1 MFGARKTGAETE
13 PGQDSLG
20 RSESVRSENLS
31 VSAPRAEAS
40 AVSPRVA
47 LPARSPERIIDIPP
61 RASRRSMQSTQDES
75 RTSSDGGRTL
85 KVGKGL
91 SVAGE
96 ITSCDILVVEGK
108 VEAKLTDGKML
119 EITESGQFRGSV
131 EIENADIAGR
141 YDGQLVVHGR
151 LTIRSTG
158 RVSGMV
164 KYGELEVNAGGQIIG
179 ELQVAG
185 ATPAGMA
192 SAALKGAGKFGAYD
206 EAEEEPSERPAA
218 TTRASSE
225 RRSA

>member
-1 MFGARKTGAETE
+1 MFGARKPGAEGET
-13 PGQDSLG
+13 GQDSLG
-20 RSESVRSENLS
+20 RSESIRSENS
-31 VSAPRAEAS
+31 PVSAPRAETVA
-40 AVSPRVA
+40 SPRVA
-47 LPARSPERIIDIPP
+47 LPTRSPERVIDIPP
-61 RASRRSMQSTQDES
+61 RASRRSIQSSTQDES
-75 RTSSDGGRTL
+75 RSSDGGRTL

-192 SAALKGAGKFGAYD
+192 SAALKGAGKFGY
-206 EAEEEPSERPAA
+206 EETEEESSERPTGSGAP
-218 TTRASSE
+218 RSE

>member
-1 MFGARKTGAETE
+1 MFGARKGGEGE
-13 PGQDSLG
+13 PGPETLG
-20 RSESVRSENLS
+20 RSESPRSESLT
-31 VSAPRAEAS
+31 VSTPRTSEVSIPSPRIAPRG
-40 AVSPRVA
+40 PD
-47 LPARSPERIIDIPP
+47 RIIDIPSQRP
-61 RASRRSMQSTQDES
+61 SSRRAAPSSSHDQDIRGDS
-75 RTSSDGGRTL
+75 GRTL

-108 VEAKLTDGKML
+108 VEAKLNDGKML

-185 ATPAGMA
+185 ATAAGNPTA
-192 SAALKGAGKFGAYD
+192 SLKSAGKFGSFAED
-206 EAEEEPSERPAA
+206 TEEESTERSGTP
-218 TTRASSE
+218 RSSE

>member
-1 MFGARKTGAETE
+1 
-13 PGQDSLG
+13 LG
-20 RSESVRSENLS
+20 RSEGIRSES
-31 VSAPRAEAS
+31 SPIVAPRAPEAS
-40 AVSPRVA
+40 LPSSRVIV
-47 LPARSPERIIDIPP
+47 PRSPESIREISPS
-61 RASRRSMQSTQDES
+61 RASRRSIPLAQDEMRGS
-75 RTSSDGGRTL
+75 GDGGRTL

-185 ATPAGMA
+185 ATPAGTA
-192 SAALKGAGKFGAYD
+192 SAALKGASKFGAYE
-206 EAEEEPSERPAA
+206 EAEEEPGERTSSGA
-218 TTRASSE
+218 TRSE